1 MRGDTVAKKVNNHE
15 LPEEKS
21 WHDLARP
28 VVPYLLLA
36 KELRDSIGEQLTEGD
51 GETQPEAWVN
61 LDVPPSI
68 REFFLELIHAAAY
81 RASDGDF
88 AESRTDF
95 IARFEGLDELQLLA
109 DFADED
115 EGGEG
120 DDDDDE
126 DDDGVDYTLSVY
138 AGDECVRTFPLT
150 GFGSSWD
157 FEVPIWFFHRAGVDL
172 QTAYQTALDIDPSMR
187 EMLFGDG
194 EDPSVALVF
203 TTWFAVYVYE
213 GGELVDTIDI
223 SDQAEKFVRSLL
235 EPYTDGGDTAYY
247 ELSEDFTENV
257 LPDTLQEIPQEL
269 LRECSGLPI

>member
-1 MRGDTVAKKVNNHE
+1 MRGDTVAKKVSTDE
-15 LPEEKS
+15 LPEGKS

-36 KELRDSIGEQLTEGD
+36 KELRESIGEQLTEADGD
-51 GETQPEAWVN
+51 TRPEAWVN
-61 LDVPPSI
+61 LDVPLGI
-68 REFFLELIHAAAY
+68 REFYLDLIHHTAY
-81 RASDGDF
+81 SPEDGDF
-88 AESRTDF
+88 EASRTEF
-95 IARFEGLDELQLLA
+95 LSRFEGLDELLLMLGRW
-109 DFADED
+109 DED
-115 EGGEG
+115 PDYEAP
-120 DDDDDE
+120 DDE
-126 DDDGVDYTLSVY
+126 EEDEHPYNLSVY
-138 AGDECVRTFPLT
+138 AGEEWVRTFPLL
-150 GFGSSWD
+150 GFGDLWD

-172 QTAYQTALDIDPSMR
+172 QTAYQTALDIDPSME

-203 TTWFAVYVYE
+203 TTWFEVYVYE

-235 EPYTDGGDTAYY
+235 EPYTDGGDTTYY